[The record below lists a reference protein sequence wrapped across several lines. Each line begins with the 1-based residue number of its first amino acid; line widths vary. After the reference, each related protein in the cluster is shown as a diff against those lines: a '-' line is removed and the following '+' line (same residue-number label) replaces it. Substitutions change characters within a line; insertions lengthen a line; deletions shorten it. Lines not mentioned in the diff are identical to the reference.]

1 MIHPA
6 NLTHPDLSLDE
17 AADYPAAVVGFSGV
31 MDKGVEFDLHGH
43 RRAQLFHIVSGS
55 VTVETERGTF
65 IVPPERALW
74 IPPDVLHAVQ
84 YLQRSSLRYLFFRP
98 EAVAHLPG
106 QPSVIRLSPLLR
118 ELILAFLDH
127 PPEEAGEGPAG
138 RLAQVIID
146 QLATVPVAPLHL
158 PMPGSDR
165 LRRAIGELIA
175 DPARTDSLA
184 DVARRAA
191 LSERSFERHFQAETG
206 LSYRAWRRQARLM
219 KAVELLSFGIPIA
232 EISDRLGYE
241 GPSAFVA
248 GFRKAFGVTPGRYFS
263 ETD

>member
-6 NLTHPDLSLDE
+6 NLTHPNLGLDE

-31 MDKGVEFDLHGH
+31 MDQGVEFGLHGH
-43 RRAQLFHIVSGS
+43 RRAQLFHIVTGS

-74 IPPDVLHAVQ
+74 IPSHVLHAVT

-98 EAVAHLPG
+98 ETVTHLPG

-127 PPEEAGEGPAG
+127 PPDKAGEGPAG

-158 PMPGSDR
+158 PMPNSER
-165 LRRAIGELIA
+165 LRRAIGDLIA
-175 DPARTDSLA
+175 DPARTDRLA
-184 DVARRAA
+184 DVAKRAA
-191 LSERSFERHFQAETG
+191 LSQRSFERHFQAETG
-206 LSYRAWRRQARLM
+206 LSYRAWRRQARLI

-248 GFRKAFGVTPGRYFS
+248 GFRKAFGVTPGQYFS
-263 ETD
+263 DP